1 MSYGYGGYGRYH
13 HRHRGYGCYGPPSFF
28 GGVTQDITQTQNIF
42 NVGGTVNA
50 TQNAGQLATG

>member
-1 MSYGYGGYGRYH
+1 MRFRSRSNH
-13 HRHRGYGCYGPPSFF
+13 HRHRGYGYYGPPSFF
-28 GGVTQDITQTQNIF
+28 DGVTQNITQTQNIF

>member
-1 MSYGYGGYGRYH
+1 MSYGYRGYGRH
-13 HRHRGYGCYGPPSFF
+13 HDRHCGYGYYGPPSFF